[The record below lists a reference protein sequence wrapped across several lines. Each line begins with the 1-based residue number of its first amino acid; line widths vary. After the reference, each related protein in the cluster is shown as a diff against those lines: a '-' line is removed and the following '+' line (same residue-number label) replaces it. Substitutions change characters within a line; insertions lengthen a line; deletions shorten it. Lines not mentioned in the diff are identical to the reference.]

1 LLPLLP
7 LVVAPPCAHFLGGQS
22 PTGEGR
28 GVRPHGIGV
37 LFLNFNLG
45 QFLYLG
51 RKHDRMPSVLAALVK
66 SHMTPCIGNV
76 QQGQSC
82 GSEKAPDILQPGP
95 NSFSTKTQSRL
106 LSCGRKALR
115 MSVACQAVVVPGRL
129 DHYSFQKQMA
139 E

>member
-1 LLPLLP
+1 MLPLLP

-28 GVRPHGIGV
+28 GVRLHGIGV
-37 LFLNFNLG
+37 LYLNFNLG

-51 RKHDRMPSVLAALVK
+51 RKHDRMPTVLLALVK
-66 SHMTPCIGNV
+66 SHMIPCIGNV

-95 NSFSTKTQSRL
+95 NSFSTKTQSPAPL
-106 LSCGRKALR
+106 LWKESITHVRCLPSGGGPREVGSLQFPKTD
-115 MSVACQAVVVPGRL
+115 G
-129 DHYSFQKQMA
+129 
-139 E
+139 